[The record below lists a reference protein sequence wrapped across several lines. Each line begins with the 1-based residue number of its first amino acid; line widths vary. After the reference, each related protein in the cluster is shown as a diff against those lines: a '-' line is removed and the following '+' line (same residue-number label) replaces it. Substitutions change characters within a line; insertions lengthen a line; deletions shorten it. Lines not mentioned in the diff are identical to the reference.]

1 MLFCFMTMKLLK
13 LLQINFFLVFFS
25 ALFFSCVIPEKN
37 CSQFKVG
44 EFNFESKTE
53 SGIYS
58 SRSVRNDSIEIEF
71 FGSSIDTSKI
81 TWVSE
86 CEYILRKLRPKTLS
100 EEKAISVKI
109 INTSEKGYLFEYSF
123 VGDKENRARGNA
135 FKVD

>member
-1 MLFCFMTMKLLK
+1 MTMKLLK

-86 CEYILRKLRPKTLS
+86 CEYILRKLKPKTLS
-100 EEKAISVKI
+100 DEKAISVKI

>member
-1 MLFCFMTMKLLK
+1 MTMKLLK
-13 LLQINFFLVFFS
+13 FLQINFFLVFFA

>member
-1 MLFCFMTMKLLK
+1 MTMKLLK
-13 LLQINFFLVFFS
+13 LLQINFFLVIFS
-25 ALFFSCVIPEKN
+25 ALFFSCVLPEKN

>member
-1 MLFCFMTMKLLK
+1 MMMKLLK
-13 LLQINFFLVFFS
+13 PLQINFFLVSFS
-25 ALFFSCVIPEKN
+25 LLLFSCVIPDKN
-37 CSQFKVG
+37 CSNFKIG

-53 SGIYS
+53 NGVYN
-58 SRSVRNDSIEIEF
+58 SRTIRNDSMEIEF
-71 FGSSIDTSKI
+71 FGSSIDTSRI

-100 EEKAISVKI
+100 EEKAVSVKI

-123 VGDKENRARGNA
+123 VGDKKNRARGNA

>member
-1 MLFCFMTMKLLK
+1 MTMKLLK
-13 LLQINFFLVFFS
+13 LLQINFFLVFFV

>member
-1 MLFCFMTMKLLK
+1 MKLLR
-13 LLQINFFLVFFS
+13 LLQINFFLVLFV

-44 EFNFESKTE
+44 EFNFKSKTE

-100 EEKAISVKI
+100 EEKAVSVKI

>member
-1 MLFCFMTMKLLK
+1 MTMKLLK

-37 CSQFKVG
+37 CSQFKIG

-123 VGDKENRARGNA
+123 VGDNENRARGNA

>member
-1 MLFCFMTMKLLK
+1 MKLLK

-25 ALFFSCVIPEKN
+25 ILLFSCVIPEKK
-37 CSQFKVG
+37 CSQFKIG
-44 EFNFESKTE
+44 EFNFESKTKN
-53 SGIYS
+53 GIYN
-58 SRSVRNDSIEIEF
+58 SRTVRNDSIEIEF
-71 FGSSIDTSKI
+71 FGSSVDTSKI

-135 FKVD
+135 FKVN

>member
-1 MLFCFMTMKLLK
+1 MKLLK
-13 LLQINFFLVFFS
+13 LLQINFFLVIFS
-25 ALFFSCVIPEKN
+25 ALFFSCVLPEKN

>member
-1 MLFCFMTMKLLK
+1 MMMKLLK
-13 LLQINFFLVFFS
+13 PLQINFFLVSFS
-25 ALFFSCVIPEKN
+25 LLLFSCVIPDKN
-37 CSQFKVG
+37 CSNFKIG

-53 SGIYS
+53 NGVYN
-58 SRSVRNDSIEIEF
+58 SRTIRNDSIEIEF
-71 FGSSIDTSKI
+71 FGSSIDTSRI

-100 EEKAISVKI
+100 EERAVSVKI

-123 VGDKENRARGNA
+123 VGDKKNRARGNA

>member
-1 MLFCFMTMKLLK
+1 MTMKLLK
-13 LLQINFFLVFFS
+13 LLQINFFLVLFS
-25 ALFFSCVIPEKN
+25 VLFFSCVIPEKN

-86 CEYILRKLRPKTLS
+86 CEYILRKLKPKTLT

>member
-1 MLFCFMTMKLLK
+1 MTMKLLK
-13 LLQINFFLVFFS
+13 LLQINFFLVIFS
-25 ALFFSCVIPEKN
+25 ALFFSCVLPEKN
-37 CSQFKVG
+37 CSQFKIG

-135 FKVD
+135 SKVD

>member
-1 MLFCFMTMKLLK
+1 MTMKLLK

-53 SGIYS
+53 SGIYN

-71 FGSSIDTSKI
+71 FGTSIDTSKI

>member
-1 MLFCFMTMKLLK
+1 MTMKLLK

-25 ALFFSCVIPEKN
+25 VLFFSCVIPEKN

>member
-1 MLFCFMTMKLLK
+1 MTMKLLK

-25 ALFFSCVIPEKN
+25 VLFFSCVLPEKN

-53 SGIYS
+53 SGIYN

-71 FGSSIDTSKI
+71 FGTSIDTSKI
-81 TWVSE
+81 TWVSD
-86 CEYILRKLRPKTLS
+86 CEYLLRKLRPKTLS

>member
-1 MLFCFMTMKLLK
+1 MTMKLLK

-25 ALFFSCVIPEKN
+25 VLFFSCVLPEKN
-37 CSQFKVG
+37 CSQFKIG

>member
-1 MLFCFMTMKLLK
+1 MTMKLLK
-13 LLQINFFLVFFS
+13 FLQSNFFLVFFQV
-25 ALFFSCVIPEKN
+25 LLFSCDLPEKN

>member
-1 MLFCFMTMKLLK
+1 MTMKLLK
-13 LLQINFFLVFFS
+13 LLQINFFLVIFS
-25 ALFFSCVIPEKN
+25 ALFFSCVLPEKN
-37 CSQFKVG
+37 CSQFKIG

-86 CEYILRKLRPKTLS
+86 CEYILRKLNKRNIALRFPK
-100 EEKAISVKI
+100 
-109 INTSEKGYLFEYSF
+109 
-123 VGDKENRARGNA
+123 
-135 FKVD
+135 

>member
-1 MLFCFMTMKLLK
+1 MTMKLLK

-25 ALFFSCVIPEKN
+25 VLFFSCVLPEKN

-100 EEKAISVKI
+100 EKKAISVKI

-123 VGDKENRARGNA
+123 VGDKENRVRGNA

>member
-1 MLFCFMTMKLLK
+1 MTMKLLK

-25 ALFFSCVIPEKN
+25 VLFFSCVLPEKN
-37 CSQFKVG
+37 CSQFKIG

-53 SGIYS
+53 NGIYN

-71 FGSSIDTSKI
+71 FGSSVDTSKI

>member
-1 MLFCFMTMKLLK
+1 MTMKLLK
-13 LLQINFFLVFFS
+13 LLQINFFLVFF
-25 ALFFSCVIPEKN
+25 AGLFFSCVTPEKN

-71 FGSSIDTSKI
+71 FGTSIDTSKI

>member
-1 MLFCFMTMKLLK
+1 MTMKLLK
-13 LLQINFFLVFFS
+13 LLQINFFLVLFS

-53 SGIYS
+53 SGIYT

-86 CEYILRKLRPKTLS
+86 CEYILRKLRPQTLS
-100 EEKAISVKI
+100 DEKAISVKI

>member
-1 MLFCFMTMKLLK
+1 MTMKLLK
-13 LLQINFFLVFFS
+13 LLQINFFLVIFS
-25 ALFFSCVIPEKN
+25 ALFFSCVLPEKN
-37 CSQFKVG
+37 CSQFKIG

-86 CEYILRKLRPKTLS
+86 CEYILRKLKPKTLY

>member
-1 MLFCFMTMKLLK
+1 MTMKLLK
-13 LLQINFFLVFFS
+13 LLQINFFSVFFS
-25 ALFFSCVIPEKN
+25 VLFFSCVLPEKN
-37 CSQFKVG
+37 CSQFKIG

>member
-1 MLFCFMTMKLLK
+1 MTMKLLK

-25 ALFFSCVIPEKN
+25 VLFFSCVLPEKN

-53 SGIYS
+53 SGLYS

>member
-1 MLFCFMTMKLLK
+1 MTMKLLK

-53 SGIYS
+53 SGIYT
-58 SRSVRNDSIEIEF
+58 SRSMRNDSIEIEF